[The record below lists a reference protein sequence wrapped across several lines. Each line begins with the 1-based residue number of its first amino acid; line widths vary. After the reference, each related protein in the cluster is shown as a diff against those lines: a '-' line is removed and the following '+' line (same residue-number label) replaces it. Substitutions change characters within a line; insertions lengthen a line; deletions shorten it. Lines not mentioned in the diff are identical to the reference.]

1 MKKAQ
6 VPVNPQSYIALL
18 IFVIGLTLIVYILM
32 LPPLERAEL
41 LEQNR
46 TTNDGKKSD
55 ITVIMT
61 KEPGT
66 LSNIADTEITEDLPG
81 FNLFSRTDTS
91 EIVSFDSIYVKK
103 SLFEEQQRNLSFR
116 IDDFKNTGNYVL
128 SFTVPKHKGT
138 LTLLLNNQVLSS
150 NDYQTDSPP
159 PIRLPKDWL
168 KEYNTM
174 VFKVSGPSL
183 EFWSSNEYQI
193 NNMKITADVT
203 DVSGRENRVF
213 FVVNEQEKA
222 NLKSFELTFVVDCKE
237 TEVSPIQI
245 YLNKRRIYSSIPDCS
260 MPVKVPPL
268 DTSTLEEGRN
278 ELLFTIEKGYYELY
292 NIETKLNLKEPVYPT
307 YYFYLNDDTYSNIKS
322 GKADIN
328 VTLLFTNEEEIKK
341 GYVLVNSIKRD
352 INGYSKDFNWKI
364 NEYVRKGNNA
374 VEIQPKSD
382 KLEILELNV
391 LMAE

>member
-18 IFVIGLTLIVYILM
+18 IFVIGLTLIIYILM
-32 LPPLERAEL
+32 LPPSERADL

-46 TTNDGKKSD
+46 TTNDGEKSE
-55 ITVIMT
+55 ITVLMT

-81 FNLFSRTDTS
+81 FNLFSRTDTT

-138 LTLLLNNQVLSS
+138 MTLILNNQILSS
-150 NDYQTDSPP
+150 NEYQTDSPP

-168 KEYNTM
+168 KEDNTI
-174 VFKVSGPSL
+174 VFRVSGPSL

-203 DVSGRENRVF
+203 DVSGQENRVF

-268 DTSTLEEGRN
+268 DSSTIEEGRN
-278 ELLFTIEKGYYELY
+278 EILFTIEKGYYEIY
-292 NIETKLNLKEPVYPT
+292 NIETKLNLKEPIYPT
-307 YYFYLNDDTYSNIKS
+307 YYFYLTEDTYSKIKN
-322 GKADIN
+322 GDADIN

-341 GYVLVNSIKRD
+341 GYVLMNSIKRD
-352 INGYSKDFNWKI
+352 INGYSKDFNWKVNDYI
-364 NEYVRKGNNA
+364 RKGNNA

-382 KLEILELNV
+382 KLEILELNI